1 METTKPFEISK
12 HAVVRAWGLV
22 KANDGAEGVDGETIE
37 QFESKLKGNLYKL
50 WNRLSSG
57 SYLPPPT
64 LYRRRTVEK
73 EDWASLVFRTGWP
86 KRWLRCRSNL
96 W

>member
-12 HAVVRAWGLV
+12 HAVVHAWELV

-37 QFESKLKGNLYKL
+37 QFAFKLKGNLYTL

-57 SYLPPPT
+57 SYFPPPT
-64 LYRRRTVEK
+64 RTSFPCV
-73 EDWASLVFRTGWP
+73 SLITELVPFAQIHHCRTRTQRG
-86 KRWLRCRSNL
+86 
-96 W
+96 